1 MRINEKWEM
10 GNEEMGKWEEGTHC
24 TSLNKLW
31 MFCDSSNVMRE
42 SQCPSVHS
50 LRDHSWHQRGMQR
63 HCITVSCSGYVLN
76 FWHFVF
82 LKFVESVLLTI
93 MCI

>member
-10 GNEEMGKWEEGTHC
+10 GNEEMGKWEEGIHC

-42 SQCPSVHS
+42 SMSICALTERPQLAPKVYATALH
-50 LRDHSWHQRGMQR
+50 
-63 HCITVSCSGYVLN
+63 HCLLVAM
-76 FWHFVF
+76 F
-82 LKFVESVLLTI
+82 LTFGILSS
-93 MCI
+93 